1 MRGFDPRIVASPT
14 GGWASKVRGGID
26 AMGTKAT
33 TTKPLKST
41 SSAYLTKDTRAD
53 LTARLA
59 RIEGHVRAVRKM
71 LEEDESC
78 EDLMTQLA
86 AVRAATTQ
94 TIVKLFEGHMETC
107 VKTCVQTGKG
117 QEALGGLKGALT
129 TLLRQV

>member
-1 MRGFDPRIVASPT
+1 M
-14 GGWASKVRGGID
+14 
-26 AMGTKAT
+26 
-33 TTKPLKST
+33 TTKTATAKRLKST
-41 SSAYLTKDTRAD
+41 SSAYLKKDTRAD
-53 LTARLA
+53 LKARLA
-59 RIEGHVRAVRKM
+59 RIEGHVRAVREM
-71 LEEDESC
+71 LDSDQSC

-94 TIVKLFEGHMETC
+94 TIVKLFEGHIETC